1 VARSVRFDEAP
12 RATVIDGTEFRFI
25 DNMDPDRDPGGRVL
39 ELRPA
44 SKYDNRKG
52 LRLNKYGEGPFCHFR
67 IKAGKQALDSL
78 GVYAIV
84 EKLSKVLYIG
94 KCTRAT
100 STLGRRFNAGYGTIS
115 PRNCYQGGQST
126 NCRVNHL
133 ILEAA
138 NRGEML
144 TVVFHRCHLGH
155 EASALE
161 AKLIQRLRPPWNI
174 SVPSQRGEFGGALQ

>member
-1 VARSVRFDEAP
+1 MM
-12 RATVIDGTEFRFI
+12 IDGTEFRFI

-44 SKYDNRKG
+44 SNYDNRKS

-67 IKAGKQALDSL
+67 IKADKQALDSL

-94 KCTRAT
+94 KCTGAT
-100 STLGRRFNAGYGTIS
+100 STLGRRFNAGYGAIQ
-115 PRNCYQGGQST
+115 PRNCYEGGQST
-126 NCRVNHL
+126 NCRINHL
-133 ILEAA
+133 ILEETK
-138 NRGEML
+138 RGTPL
-144 TVVFHRCHLGH
+144 TLVFHRFRLGH
-155 EASALE
+155 EASNLE

-174 SVPSQRGEFGGALQ
+174 SVPSQRGEIGKG